1 MSKGTQQKFLSGS
14 KLIQWGTVKESG
26 ESYKRDYFRWHLFPI
41 LKRLSHAREIKYV
54 LDKEKNKDELIG
66 SYGFRVQFKPKLKT
80 KNKDLDLVLKNII
93 TLEVMLLWERQV
105 CVMGFDIMQS
115 VFLI

>member
-26 ESYKRDYFRWHLFPI
+26 ESYKRDYFSWHLFPI

-66 SYGFRVQFKPKLKT
+66 SYGLIEFNSNQSSKQKT
-80 KNKDLDLVLKNII
+80 KTWI
-93 TLEVMLLWERQV
+93 W
-105 CVMGFDIMQS
+105 S
-115 VFLI
+115 